1 MKKLSI
7 NIFSLFFL
15 ISLIQV
21 SSAKSKSA
29 NDWKPGWFVGM
40 NLKGGLNNFTVN
52 QTDWTTSYLNAV
64 NANISKVDASSG
76 MAFGIDAKVGYF
88 FGKNRNFG
96 LATGINWMQNR
107 YEMEVEKFAVEYQS
121 MDYNNNAF
129 RQVIRATEELEEEVK
144 MNSFNVPLALLYK
157 TDINKKWGF
166 ILDAGVLFNITS
178 STKYET
184 DGGTFDFEGIYKFDQ
199 NGNAVYDNAET
210 PDPTDWLITRAHYT
224 RINPTGDVNA
234 YFNGLKTQGYNVGL
248 NTTTGEMEGDAA
260 KVKLN
265 IGWFVQPGISY
276 KLTDNFVLHGQVFV
290 SQVKA
295 ETENTSNNYT
305 LTNKIGQYNSMTNG
319 ITDASHLVTG
329 VNLGFRYYFGK
340 KEEPKKE
347 VTPETVNVQ
356 IKLIDEKYGK
366 PVVGQIVIMQGK
378 KVVYDGKS
386 DASGTSSFQLLPG
399 EYKIDVSA
407 KGYIPAE
414 EDLDISK
421 ATKGTTQTIEL
432 KQPKIEKGLEF
443 KLKSINFETGSD
455 KLTNSSGDIL
465 NLMASM
471 LKEYP
476 QMIVEVAGYSDN
488 VGDANKNLELSKK
501 RAESVKAYLIGKG
514 AKESQLKSIGY
525 GEAKPI
531 ASNDTEEG
539 RKQNRRVMF
548 TVLEF

>member
-1 MKKLSI
+1 MKKITLNILCLVSILS
-7 NIFSLFFL
+7 SVLT
-15 ISLIQV
+15 
-21 SSAKSKSA
+21 SKAHGTSA

-40 NLKGGLNNFTVN
+40 NLKGGLNNVTVSQN
-52 QTDWTTSYLNAV
+52 DWTANYLNAV
-64 NANISKVDASSG
+64 NSKIANVDVNSG

-96 LATGINWMQNR
+96 LATGINWMQNS
-107 YEMEVEKFAVEYQS
+107 YEMEVDNFAVEYQS
-121 MDYNNNAF
+121 LDYNNNTF
-129 RQVIRATEELEEEVK
+129 RQVIRAKDELEESVR

-166 ILDAGVLFNITS
+166 ILDAGVLFNLTT

-184 DGGTFDFEGIYKFDQ
+184 DGGAMDFEAIYKFDQ
-199 NGNAVYDNAET
+199 NGTAVYDNAT
-210 PDPTDWLITRAHYT
+210 SPDPTDWLITRDHYT

-234 YFNGLKTQGYNVGL
+234 YFNGLKAQGYNVGL
-248 NTTTGEMEGDAA
+248 NTTSGEMEGDAA

-265 IGWFVQPGISY
+265 IGWFVQPGVSY
-276 KLTDNFVLHGQVFV
+276 KLTENFILHGQVFV

-295 ETENTSNNYT
+295 ETENASSNYV

-319 ITDASHLVTG
+319 ITEASHLVTG

-347 VTPETVNVQ
+347 VAPETVNVQ

-366 PVVGQIVIMQGK
+366 PVVGNIVIMQGDK
-378 KVVYDGKS
+378 TVYDGKS

-399 EYKIDVSA
+399 VYKIDVSA

-414 EDLDISK
+414 ENLDISK
-421 ATKGTTQTIEL
+421 ATKGTSQTIEL

-455 KLTNSSGDIL
+455 KLTSSSSDIL
-465 NLMASM
+465 NLMAS
-471 LKEYP
+471 LLNEYP
-476 QMIVEVAGYSDN
+476 QMIVEVGGYTDN
-488 VGDANKNLELSKK
+488 VGDDTKNLELSKK
-501 RAESVKAYLIGKG
+501 RAESVKAYLVSKG
-514 AKESQLKSIGY
+514 VKDAQLKAVGY
-525 GEAKPI
+525 GEAKPV

>member
-1 MKKLSI
+1 
-7 NIFSLFFL
+7 
-15 ISLIQV
+15 
-21 SSAKSKSA
+21 
-29 NDWKPGWFVGM
+29 
-40 NLKGGLNNFTVN
+40 
-52 QTDWTTSYLNAV
+52 
-64 NANISKVDASSG
+64 
-76 MAFGIDAKVGYF
+76 
-88 FGKNRNFG
+88 
-96 LATGINWMQNR
+96 
-107 YEMEVEKFAVEYQS
+107 
-121 MDYNNNAF
+121 
-129 RQVIRATEELEEEVK
+129 
-144 MNSFNVPLALLYK
+144 
-157 TDINKKWGF
+157 
-166 ILDAGVLFNITS
+166 
-178 STKYET
+178 
-184 DGGTFDFEGIYKFDQ
+184 
-199 NGNAVYDNAET
+199 
-210 PDPTDWLITRAHYT
+210 
-224 RINPTGDVNA
+224 
-234 YFNGLKTQGYNVGL
+234 
-248 NTTTGEMEGDAA
+248 
-260 KVKLN
+260 
-265 IGWFVQPGISY
+265 
-276 KLTDNFVLHGQVFV
+276 
-290 SQVKA
+290 
-295 ETENTSNNYT
+295 
-305 LTNKIGQYNSMTNG
+305 
-319 ITDASHLVTG
+319 
-329 VNLGFRYYFGK
+329 
-340 KEEPKKE
+340 
-347 VTPETVNVQ
+347 
-356 IKLIDEKYGK
+356 
-366 PVVGQIVIMQGK
+366 MQGK